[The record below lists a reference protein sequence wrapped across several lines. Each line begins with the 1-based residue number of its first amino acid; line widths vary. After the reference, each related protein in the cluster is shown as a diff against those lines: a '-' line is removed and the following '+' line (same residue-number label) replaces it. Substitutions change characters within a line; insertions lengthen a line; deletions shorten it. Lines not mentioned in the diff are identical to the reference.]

1 MSIHIIQQSVVPFYM
16 VVCAIG
22 TVKNGKVDN
31 IKKAMG
37 RATVTEIKKIC
48 VLVSTRILGKVLMTD
63 ATAAW
68 FAPG

>member
-1 MSIHIIQQSVVPFYM
+1 M

-22 TVKNGKVDN
+22 TVKNGMVDN
-31 IKKAMG
+31 IKNVMG
-37 RATVTEIKKIC
+37 RATVTERKKIC

>member
-1 MSIHIIQQSVVPFYM
+1 M

-22 TVKNGKVDN
+22 TVKNGMVDN
-31 IKKAMG
+31 IKNVMR
-37 RATVTEIKKIC
+37 RATVTERKKIC
-48 VLVSTRILGKVLMTD
+48 VLVSTRILWKVLMTD

>member
-1 MSIHIIQQSVVPFYM
+1 M

-22 TVKNGKVDN
+22 TVKNGMADN
-31 IKKAMG
+31 IKKTKE

-48 VLVSTRILGKVLMTD
+48 VLVSTRILGKVLLSLLTGFFTQVTD